1 MTGFI
6 IRPLLA
12 ATLLAMAVPVL
23 ADQGEGS
30 AKLAIS
36 TSGIDLSTPAG
47 RKSLERRV
55 DNAINRLCGSNDLGT
70 REEANAI
77 EACRAETRAEVRPQ
91 VDAML
96 MRASLE
102 LTPNP

>member
-1 MTGFI
+1 MTGTI

-12 ATLLAMAVPVL
+12 AALLAASAPAL
-23 ADQGEGS
+23 AGQDEGS

-36 TSGIDLSTPAG
+36 TSGIDLATPAG
-47 RKSLERRV
+47 RQALERRV

-70 REEANAI
+70 REEAEAI
-77 EACRAETRAEVRPQ
+77 AACRLETRAEVQPQ

-96 MRASLE
+96 MRTSLSV
-102 LTPNP
+102 TPNP

>member
-1 MTGFI
+1 MTGNF

-12 ATLLAMAVPVL
+12 ATLLAAAVPAL
-23 ADQGEGS
+23 ANQNDGS

-47 RKSLERRV
+47 RKALERRV

-70 REEANAI
+70 REEAEAI
-77 EACRAETRAEVRPQ
+77 EACRAETRAEVQPQ

-96 MRASLE
+96 QRVSLVV
-102 LTPNP
+102 TPDR